1 MHYELRPR
9 ASIVQLNGTSVG
21 NYIAQ
26 AALSL
31 YQHYELTAPARAGI
45 MAIQECHNKIA
56 LKTKLAMGKS
66 LRDVNRHGYV
76 RSMSSPKQ
84 TIN

>member
-1 MHYELRPR
+1 M
-9 ASIVQLNGTSVG
+9 QLNGTSVG

-45 MAIQECHNKIA
+45 MAIQECHNKIE
-56 LKTKLAMGKS
+56 LKTKLGAKYDTLSILGAAES
-66 LRDVNRHGYV
+66 STLRGV
-76 RSMSSPKQ
+76 RALEAAPVRKLCP
-84 TIN
+84 

>member
-1 MHYELRPR
+1 MHYELRPG

-31 YQHYELTAPARAGI
+31 YQHYELTAPARTGI

-56 LKTKLAMGKS
+56 LKTKLGEVAA
-66 LRDVNRHGYV
+66 RR
-76 RSMSSPKQ
+76 
-84 TIN
+84 